1 MEIPMTDEA
10 EIREKA
16 YAIWE
21 KAGRPDD
28 AHEAHWQQ
36 ATDQLN
42 ADRSAGD
49 LASGGVESSVTPP
62 EPVPPS
68 IPVDSR

>member
-1 MEIPMTDEA
+1 MTDET

-16 YAIWE
+16 YSIWE
-21 KAGRPDD
+21 DAGRPDD

-42 ADRSAGD
+42 ANRSAGD
-49 LASGGVESSVTPP
+49 LASEGVETSVVPP
-62 EPVPPS
+62 EPVPQS